1 MVEKGVDALLKW
13 VKSKTNHQK
22 PLLEHDELF
31 YLVVTLKRIPDR
43 EMINPYKIRIPHP
56 LFSLDGS
63 QEVCL
68 IINDRKSGSAEVAK
82 NKVKEEGSAISK
94 VLKYSKL
101 KTDYKPFEA
110 KRKLSGSFDCSWPI
124 NLWFLYSPYY
134 WGRHFLRRK
143 SIPSL
148 WI

>member
-1 MVEKGVDALLKW
+1 MANTKSKAQAPSRLSHERVEKGVDALLKW
-13 VKSKTNHQK
+13 VKSKAKHQK
-22 PLLEHDELF
+22 PQLLEHDDLL

-68 IINDRKSGSAEVAK
+68 IINDKENGSADVAK
-82 NKVKEEGSAISK
+82 NKVKEEGLAISK

-101 KTDYKPFEA
+101 RTDYKPFEA
-110 KRKLSGSFDCSWPI
+110 NKA
-124 NLWFLYSPYY
+124 LWLF
-134 WGRHFLRRK
+134 
-143 SIPSL
+143 
-148 WI
+148 